1 MIETRIIIAKSFDM
15 KQFLLVVL
23 FSIYS
28 MSAAIAQ
35 SNVVRGCVTDAEQ
48 RPIVGAVVSCIE
60 MPDSTAVAHCVT
72 ALEGA
77 FQINGLDSDFEKYLL
92 EVSFL
97 GYEKSYV
104 KPTADEM
111 TITLTE
117 SAITLDN
124 VVVTASAPVLKQ
136 KPGKFIYTPSIADA
150 GGIDSYDLLRYAPLM
165 SLDNNSVSIV
175 GKGTSTIYINGRK
188 PVMDNAS
195 LMEMLRST
203 PASQIENI
211 EIIMSPNSSYK
222 ASTTGGVVNIVMRKN
237 PNEGMTGSASVSANY
252 RGGQISPRATL
263 YLGYSK
269 NKFNASANLSY
280 HNYNH
285 KNETDVTYNYKDTYT
300 DILNSTIEQTRGHSL
315 GANISASYDFTK
327 RSTLGA
333 SLHIGGSDFKSK
345 STTRS
350 SNFLNGNLD
359 KYSTSVSEIAN
370 PFRRPQIGA
379 VAYYNLKTDDKGSNL
394 DISAN
399 YSLSLNTSV
408 GNMEYA
414 NGSDNSNLVPYL
426 MFQQNSAVDSYG
438 YEFKGRYKHI
448 FDEDSYIEGGY
459 EFNAS
464 NISNDFV
471 RNDFD
476 GNEYVHNNAHSNTFV
491 YNEKVNALYITYD
504 RMWNDVI
511 STTFG
516 LRAENTAIKGNQI
529 TSNEKFNRNYW
540 NFFPEVSILLDLADG
555 DHSIALD
562 LSRSIVR
569 PFYNDLNPFKIWT
582 SENTYSMGNIYLKP
596 MIYNDVDLS
605 YTLLYEYT
613 IGACYSYGTDAFS
626 DYTYLAGDNTT
637 VSSVANFGNEHTLSL
652 YFNVDKTFFR
662 GIWRMSLNGSAD
674 YEVVNGTIN
683 GEDIGY
689 TDWFISAGIRNI
701 FRISKQRGIRAI
713 LSYNYHT
720 PTRGIWQMGH
730 HKHLLNV
737 SLVKEFKFGG
747 ALNIDAMNLLN
758 YKPSNYYVGDN
769 YSYNNN
775 PKTNNITIQLRY
787 TQRFGQNRVRGAQD
801 RSATKHMGRFEG
813 R

>member
-1 MIETRIIIAKSFDM
+1 M
-15 KQFLLVVL
+15 KNLLKITGLLIVSL
-23 FSIYS
+23 WGI
-28 MSAAIAQ
+28 SANAQELQPLRGKVFGTQNEAIA
-35 SNVVRGCVTDAEQ
+35 
-48 RPIVGAVVSCIE
+48 GAVVSCIE

-72 ALEGA
+72 ALDGA
-77 FQINGLDSDFEKYLL
+77 FQITGLDNDLDKYLL

-104 KPTADEM
+104 KPTAEEM

-117 SAITLDN
+117 SAIALDD
-124 VVVTASAPVLKQ
+124 VVITASAPILKQ
-136 KPGKFIYTPSIADA
+136 KPGKFIYTPRISEV
-150 GGIDSYDLLRYAPLM
+150 GGIDSYDLLRYTPLM

-195 LMEMLRST
+195 LMEMLRSI
-203 PASQIENI
+203 PASQIDNI

-222 ASTTGGVVNIVMRKN
+222 ASTTGGVVNIVMKKN
-237 PNEGMTGSASVSANY
+237 PDQGLTGSASVSANY

-280 HNYNH
+280 YNYNH
-285 KNETDVTYNYKDTYT
+285 KNETDVKYNYKETYT

-315 GANISASYDFTK
+315 GTNISASYDFSK

-333 SLHIGGSDFKSK
+333 SIHIGGSDINSK

-350 SNFLNGNLD
+350 SNYLNGTLD
-359 KYSTSVSEIAN
+359 KYSTSVSETAN

-399 YSLSLNTSV
+399 YSSSLNTSL

-414 NGSDNSNLVPYL
+414 NGSDNSSLVPYL

-438 YEFKGRYKHI
+438 YETKVSYSHY
-448 FDEDSYIEGGY
+448 FDDDSFLETGY

-476 GNEYVHNNAHSNTFV
+476 GSEYIKNDTHSNNFI
-491 YNEKVNALYITYD
+491 YNEKVNALYISYD
-504 RMWNDVI
+504 KMWGDI
-511 STTFG
+511 LSTTIG
-516 LRAENTAIKGNQI
+516 LRVENTAIKGNQI
-529 TSNEKFNRNYW
+529 TSNEKFSRNYW
-540 NFFPEVSILLDLADG
+540 NFFPEMSILLDLADG

-562 LSRSIVR
+562 MSRSIVR

-582 SENTYSMGNIYLKP
+582 SENTYNMGNIYLKP
-596 MIYNDVDLS
+596 MIYTDIDLS
-605 YTLLYEYT
+605 YTLFGDYM

-626 DYTYLAGDNTT
+626 EYTYLAEDNTT
-637 VSSVANFGNEHTLSL
+637 VSSIANFGDEHTLSL
-652 YFNVDKTFFR
+652 YFNVDKLFFN
-662 GIWRMSLNGSAD
+662 GIWRMALNGSAD

-701 FRISKQRGIRAI
+701 FRLSKQKGIKAT

-720 PTRGIWQMGH
+720 PTRGVWQMGH
-730 HKHLLNV
+730 HKHLLNI
-737 SLVKEFKFGG
+737 SLSKEFKFGG
-747 ALNIDAMNLLN
+747 ALSIDAMNLLN

-775 PKTNNITIQLRY
+775 PKTNNISIQLRY

-801 RSATKHMGRFEG
+801 RSATKHIERFKK
-813 R
+813 